1 MTAEPAG
8 RRGVRQSQCY
18 LRRRSPADPEVV
30 TGRLVAHHHGYGFV
44 VPETPRPDLD
54 GDLFIPPD
62 QSMDAMH
69 GDRVI
74 ARIERR
80 DARRDGGG
88 RAEGRI
94 LRVLG
99 RAHPTVV
106 GVFRYGARGN
116 VVLPYDAR
124 LHEEVV
130 IPPGDELTPE
140 LLATAWRAAE
150 SDGTAE
156 RA

>member
-1 MTAEPAG
+1 MRG
-8 RRGVRQSQCY
+8 R
-18 LRRRSPADPEVV
+18 E
-30 TGRLVAHHHGYGFV
+30 
-44 VPETPRPDLD
+44 
-54 GDLFIPPD
+54 
-62 QSMDAMH
+62 
-69 GDRVI
+69 
-74 ARIERR
+74 
-80 DARRDGGG
+80 GGG

-116 VVLPYDAR
+116 VVLPYEAR

-140 LLATAWRAAE
+140 LLASMARPPESHGAAE
-150 SDGTAE
+150 ASLTAPWLMWNS
-156 RA
+156 RVFLAAACPARDA